1 MGSCCTINQDKN
13 TEVKNN
19 FEYMET
25 ENNNILLNLTKSEL
39 KLEQSFLELSEED
52 IELGKIINKLKYLYK
67 DKIKVFTEIEL
78 INLAIY
84 SKDNNNNNKYLIFDM
99 RVSLEQKENYLKKI
113 NHINYTFDQI
123 RNIRKIKKFEILQN
137 FIDNKNIVVISAKKF
152 LSLSYKKDK
161 NENDDFV
168 IEICNLLYIINNN
181 INFKILNSCLDKPE
195 EKKEKFVDYL
205 SLYYSLNFI
214 PYILFTY
221 KHLTTFYKEG
231 YFFLNFTNE
240 QLFYIEKYIKVLND
254 IKDNETKDKFTDRLN
269 EESVKYKFLNDMNVT
284 SIINIDNELKTSFD
298 IKDYQYQRYSFK
310 EIYLNK
316 NDLNME
322 INKIND
328 LIVWIK
334 KEINKGHSCY
344 FNILNYELNFL
355 ENESQ
360 DNNWIFIVI
369 FILLMVTEVEYYE
382 VINYLTEKMIYLD
395 NVEQVIQDCINKDEI
410 VDLITKYKNL

>member
-1 MGSCCTINQDKN
+1 MGSCCTTNYEKN
-13 TEVKNN
+13 LEVKNN
-19 FEYMET
+19 FEHIET
-25 ENNNILLNLTKSEL
+25 ETNNIIANLTKSEL
-39 KLEQSFLELSEED
+39 KFEQINYEISDED

-67 DKIKVFTEIEL
+67 DNIKVFTEIEL

-84 SKDNNNNNKYLIFDM
+84 SKEKSDNNYLIFDM
-99 RVSLEQKENYLKKI
+99 RISLEQKENYLKKI
-113 NHINYTFDQI
+113 KHINYTFDQI
-123 RNIRKIKKFEILQN
+123 RNIKKINKYELLQN
-137 FIDNKNIVVISAKKF
+137 FIDNKDIIVITAKKY
-152 LSLSYKKDK
+152 LSPQYKKDK
-161 NENDDFV
+161 NDNEDYTL
-168 IEICNLLYIINNN
+168 EICNLLYLINSN
-181 INFKILNSCLDKPE
+181 INFKLLNSCLDKPE

-240 QLFYIEKYIKVLND
+240 QLFYIDKYIKVLND

-316 NDLNME
+316 NDLSME

-360 DNNWIFIVI
+360 DNNWIFIIV

>member
-19 FEYMET
+19 FEYTET

-84 SKDNNNNNKYLIFDM
+84 SKDNNNNKYLIFDM

-240 QLFYIEKYIKVLND
+240 QLFYIDKYIKVLND

-298 IKDYQYQRYSFK
+298 IKDYQYQRNSFK

-360 DNNWIFIVI
+360 DNNWIFIIV

>member
-19 FEYMET
+19 FEYIET

-84 SKDNNNNNKYLIFDM
+84 SKDNNNNKYLIFDM

-254 IKDNETKDKFTDRLN
+254 IKDNETKDKYTDRLN

-334 KEINKGHSCY
+334 KEINKGHCCY

-360 DNNWIFIVI
+360 DNNWIFIIV

>member
-1 MGSCCTINQDKN
+1 
-13 TEVKNN
+13 
-19 FEYMET
+19 
-25 ENNNILLNLTKSEL
+25 L

-84 SKDNNNNNKYLIFDM
+84 SKDNNNNKYLIFDM

-152 LSLSYKKDK
+152 LSSSYKKDK

-360 DNNWIFIVI
+360 DNNWIFIIV

-382 VINYLTEKMIYLD
+382 VINYLIEKMIYLD
-395 NVEQVIQDCINKDEI
+395 NVEQVIQDCINKDGI

>member
-19 FEYMET
+19 FEYIET

-84 SKDNNNNNKYLIFDM
+84 SKDNNNNKYLIFDM

-240 QLFYIEKYIKVLND
+240 QLFYIDKYIKVLND

>member
-84 SKDNNNNNKYLIFDM
+84 SKDNNNNKYLIFDM

-254 IKDNETKDKFTDRLN
+254 IKDNENKDNYTDRLN
-269 EESVKYKFLNDMNVT
+269 EKSVKYKFLNDMNVT

-344 FNILNYELNFL
+344 FNILNYELNFF

>member
-19 FEYMET
+19 FEYTET

-84 SKDNNNNNKYLIFDM
+84 SKDNNNNKYLIFDM

-298 IKDYQYQRYSFK
+298 IKDYQYQRNSFK

-360 DNNWIFIVI
+360 DNNWIFIIV

-382 VINYLTEKMIYLD
+382 VINYLIEKMIYLD